1 MTEMLKIRL
10 ICDLKIEKENYGVN
24 LFRQVRATKKKKIKK
39 KQDFLTEVFNGWF

>member
-24 LFRQVRATKKKKIKK
+24 LFRQVRATKKKKKEK
-39 KQDFLTEVFNGWF
+39 ARLFDRSF

>member
-24 LFRQVRATKKKKIKK
+24 VFSKSEPEKKARFFDKS
-39 KQDFLTEVFNGWF
+39 L

>member
-24 LFRQVRATKKKKIKK
+24 LFRQVRATKKKKERKSK
-39 KQDFLTEVFNGWF
+39 TF